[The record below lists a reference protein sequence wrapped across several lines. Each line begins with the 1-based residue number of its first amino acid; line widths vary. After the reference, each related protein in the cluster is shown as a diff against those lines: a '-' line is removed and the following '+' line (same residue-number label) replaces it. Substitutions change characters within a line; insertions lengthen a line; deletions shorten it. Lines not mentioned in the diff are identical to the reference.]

1 VRDTSS
7 LHLSLFDS
15 TAHDGDNSDAMR
27 NVASELYYD
36 ELVDE
41 LEAEHS
47 ARMRLQWLPAS
58 ASLEWMPAQT
68 PNAKLV
74 RQMLNDSVVGD
85 ELVQQL
91 TSHERRELTD
101 SGIYAV
107 CSSFVLESKP
117 LHDNETVPGLSDNG
131 ASLQSSCAKSLDGA
145 ILSTFRGSDCGS
157 LDVGEDGVA
166 LVSRGSYLYMLERS
180 GTNGVTELVLR
191 RMKHTPSLKLHYVFS
206 EPTEVHM
213 HGYSFAH
220 DQRGRFMSTDCGVC
234 IKLNMSSARLGWLA
248 VRPIVLESE
257 QRSHFHTLSRHV
269 MSNSMLLPD
278 CGVCSEK

>member
-1 VRDTSS
+1 MGSEMCIRDR
-7 LHLSLFDS
+7 
-15 TAHDGDNSDAMR
+15 R

-47 ARMRLQWLPAS
+47 ARVRLQWLPPS
-58 ASLEWMPAQT
+58 ASLGWMPAQT

-74 RQMLNDSVVGD
+74 RQMLNDSVVGN

-91 TSHERRELTD
+91 TSHEHRELVD

-107 CSSFVLESKP
+107 YSSMVLESKP
-117 LHDNETVPGLSDNG
+117 QLPDGGTVPGLSDNG
-131 ASLQSSCAKSLDGA
+131 ASLRSSCAKSLDGA
-145 ILSTFRGSDCGS
+145 ILSTFRGSDGGS

-180 GTNGVTELVLR
+180 GTNGITELVLR

-206 EPTEVHM
+206 EPTEVHA

-220 DQRGRFMSTDCGVC
+220 DRRGRFMITDCGVC
-234 IKLNMSSARLGWLA
+234 IELNMSSAQLGWLA
-248 VRPIVLESE
+248 VRPIISESE
-257 QRSHFHTLSRHV
+257 QRCHFHTLSRH
-269 MSNSMLLPD
+269 MTSNSVLIPN
-278 CGVCSEK
+278 CGVCSEE